1 MQPPVDNLFRLFS
14 HDRDPIPIMETIPE
28 DHIRAWAYQK
38 LRSYFI
44 GIASGTGSYCIK
56 ENRRKYVSHEYQE
69 DYCKH
74 YPYGDGNRNQLFVP
88 LFAHLAFELKTCKHR
103 VDSENAAGKYK
114 KERRKDYSC
123 IKKICDEV

>member
-1 MQPPVDNLFRLFS
+1 
-14 HDRDPIPIMETIPE
+14 METIPE

-56 ENRRKYVSHEYQE
+56 EDRRKYVSHEYQE

-88 LFAHLAFELKTCKHR
+88 LFAHLLIPKMPLASIRRNGVRTIPVSKKY
-103 VDSENAAGKYK
+103 VMKYK
-114 KERRKDYSC
+114 INEAT
-123 IKKICDEV
+123 EVIRVHTPQI

>member
-1 MQPPVDNLFRLFS
+1 
-14 HDRDPIPIMETIPE
+14 METIPE

-44 GIASGTGSYCIK
+44 GIASGTWSYCIK
-56 ENRRKYVSHEYQE
+56 EDRRKDEGHKYQE

-74 YPYGDGNRNQLFVP
+74 YPYGNGNSNQLLVP
-88 LFAHLAFELKTCKHR
+88 LFAHLTLELKSCKHR

-114 KERRKDYSC
+114 QERCKDYSC
-123 IKKICDEV
+123 IPVVCDEV